1 MSSAGRLAGELMSVI
16 DTLMGGAASSLLLQT
31 WARASPSDVSI
42 PIGNR
47 VAAPPNRVIRTFVE
61 ANLK

>member
-1 MSSAGRLAGELMSVI
+1 MSVI